1 MEAIWKDLSN
11 EDEQI
16 ESPDWH
22 KKALQD
28 TEENF
33 FSGQEECFDWKEAK
47 IKLRK
52 RFE

>member
-33 FSGQEECFDWKEAK
+33 FFWPGRMF
-47 IKLRK
+47 
-52 RFE
+52 